1 MKTLGII
8 LGSTRQH
15 RFGDKVAQW
24 LCVEGQQLTDVQAK
38 LLDLKEFA
46 LPFFDEPKPPSA
58 LGGVYSSPEA
68 TRWAEAIKSCDAL
81 VFCTPEYNHSYPA
94 VLKNAIDYL
103 YAEWHGKPY
112 TIVSYSGGPIGGA
125 RCATRLRGLL
135 DYMGLR
141 CHGEVNIPFVT
152 KVIDTHGQLVD
163 RAWSERMQTSLKKLI
178 A

>member
-1 MKTLGII
+1 MTEARTLP
-8 LGSTRQH
+8 
-15 RFGDKVAQW
+15 DVA
-24 LCVEGQQLTDVQAK
+24 VK
-38 LLDLKEFA
+38 LLDLKEFN

-68 TRWAEAIKSCDAL
+68 TQWAEAVKGCDAL
-81 VFCTPEYNHSYPA
+81 VLCTPEYNHSYPA

-135 DYMGLR
+135 DYMGLQ
-141 CHGEVNIPFVT
+141 CHGEVNIPFAT
-152 KVIDTHGQLVD
+152 KVIDGHGQLLD
-163 RAWSERMQTSLKKLI
+163 TAWSERMHTILNKLI